1 MLIQVLAGDDQD
13 LVLHIYAA
21 GSQIDA
27 TINEQ
32 TKTQIAATS
41 EDQIDAAE
49 EDDPAF
55 NGSGN
60 DTDSDIDAILNG
72 LGNSTTNGTTDDAT
86 NSATTGATNS
96 ATNSAASRAAS
107 APVSSSASVVKT
119 SLTFNYLACE
129 SDSTTARTL
138 SSLSWAGTGLTVQRC
153 AAYCAEYKYMG
164 VEFGSQ

>member
-1 MLIQVLAGDDQD
+1 MQVLAGDDQD

-21 GSQIDA
+21 GSEIDA
-27 TINEQ
+27 TINQQ

-41 EDQIDAAE
+41 EEQIDTAE

-55 NGSGN
+55 YGSGN
-60 DTDSDIDAILNG
+60 DTDSDIGAVLGG
-72 LGNSTTNGTTDDAT
+72 LDNSTTNGTTD
-86 NSATTGATNS
+86 GATNS
-96 ATNSAASRAAS
+96 ATNGATTSATSATNGATS
-107 APVSSSASVVKT
+107 APVLSSASVVKT
-119 SLTFNYLACE
+119 SLTFNYVACE

-138 SSLSWAGTGLTVQRC
+138 SSLSWAGTGLTVERC